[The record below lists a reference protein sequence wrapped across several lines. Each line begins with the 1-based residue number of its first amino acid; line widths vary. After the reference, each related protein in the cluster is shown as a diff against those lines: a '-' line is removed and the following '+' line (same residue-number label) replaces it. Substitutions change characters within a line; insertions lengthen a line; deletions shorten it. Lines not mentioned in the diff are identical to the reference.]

1 MNRFTIT
8 PRRLRAA
15 LCALGAA
22 TLLAAC
28 GGGDGLGSG
37 GTGAANETFAT
48 GTVDG
53 FGSIYVGGERCDPLG
68 ARIAWDTFT
77 GGPEGP
83 ANPDVK
89 LGQRLELDLD
99 GASTACRIVAA
110 RISPE
115 VIGLVDSVSP
125 LVVAGAPVIV
135 NTDPAAG
142 PVTVFDGYADASEI
156 AVGDRVEVHG
166 KAVSASAGAAIRA
179 TRIERKPATDAWIR
193 VAGVI
198 SNLTPSSFTL
208 GGLTVNYGSSTTVLP
223 TGFALRDGLT
233 VALWSTGAVYG
244 SNQVD
249 ARVVRVL
256 RRQFADAQKVRVQG
270 PVTGCAGAR
279 PCSEPVIDGITVQ
292 ITASTT
298 FTVGSAAEVAD
309 GRVLHVRGT
318 FDATSGK
325 LVARTVAVR
334 RAADGVVT
342 LLGSV
347 SDYATDG
354 TTATF
359 RVRGVPVTTTGS
371 TTFGAGCTVDDDKVV
386 SVAGSIVGSA
396 VQATRI
402 DCPAV
407 AVGTVVD
414 AYGSIGALDATA
426 KTFRLE
432 GRPLLSLA
440 TLQWD
445 ANTVFS
451 NGATPESLANGQY
464 VAVRGVYQGGNR
476 FLLTRV
482 ILDQTPPTS
491 PTGGLVFSTVGIAHH
506 ITANAMR
513 VNLLSLTVTS
523 ASSVAADVVPG
534 ATVRVWFYR
543 DVPNARWVVLRARA
557 VVW

>member
-1 MNRFTIT
+1 MNRFTLT

-37 GTGAANETFAT
+37 GTGAQNETFAT

-53 FGSIYVGGERCDPLG
+53 FGSIFVGGERCDHVG
-68 ARIAWDTFT
+68 ARIAWDTFP

-99 GASTACRIVAA
+99 GSVDTCKILAA
-110 RISPE
+110 RIAPE
-115 VIGLVDSVSP
+115 VIGLVQSTTP

-142 PVTVFDGYADASEI
+142 PVTVLEGYADASEI

-166 KAVSASAGAAIRA
+166 KAVSAAAGAAIRA
-179 TRIERKPATDAWIR
+179 TRIERKPATDTWVR
-193 VAGVI
+193 VAGVVA
-198 SNLTPSSFTL
+198 NLTPSSFTL
-208 GGLTVNYGSSTTVLP
+208 GGLTVNYGSGTTVLP
-223 TGFALRDGLT
+223 AGFTLRNGLT
-233 VALWSTGAVYG
+233 VAMWSTGAVSG
-244 SNQVD
+244 NQVD
-249 ARVVRVL
+249 ARAIRVL
-256 RRQFADAQKVRVQG
+256 RRQFENGQKVRVQG
-270 PVTGCAGAR
+270 PVGGCAGTS

-292 ITASTT
+292 ITASTV
-298 FTVGSAAEVAD
+298 FTVGSAADVAD
-309 GRVLHVRGT
+309 GKVLHVRGT

-342 LLGSV
+342 LIGSV

-354 TTATF
+354 TTAYF
-359 RVRGVPVTTTGS
+359 RVRGVPVTTNAN
-371 TTFGAGCTVDDDKVV
+371 TTFGAGCSVDDDKVV
-386 SVAGSIVGSA
+386 AVAGSIVGSS
-396 VQATRI
+396 VLATRI
-402 DCPAV
+402 ECPAL

-414 AYGSIGALDATA
+414 AYGSIGALDSGAR
-426 KTFRLE
+426 TFRLE

-451 NGATPESLANGQY
+451 NGATPDTLANGQY

-482 ILDQTPPTS
+482 IKDDTPPTS
-491 PTGGLVFSTVGIAHH
+491 PTGGLVFSTLGIAHQ
-506 ITANAMR
+506 ITANSMR
-513 VNLLSLTVTS
+513 VNLLPLAITP

-534 ATVRVWFYR
+534 AVVRAWFYR
-543 DVPNARWVVLRARA
+543 DVPNQRWVVLRARA

>member
-15 LCALGAA
+15 LVALGAA

-37 GTGAANETFAT
+37 GTGAQGETFAT

-68 ARIAWDTFT
+68 ARIAWDTFA

-99 GASTACRIVAA
+99 GDPAACRILAA
-110 RISPE
+110 RIAPE
-115 VIGLVDSVSP
+115 VIGLVDSTSP

-135 NTDPAAG
+135 NTDPANG
-142 PVTVFDGYADASEI
+142 PVTVFDGYADASEM
-156 AVGDRVEVHG
+156 VLGDRVEVHG
-166 KAVSASAGAAIRA
+166 KAVSANAGAAIRA
-179 TRIERKPATDAWIR
+179 TRIERKPATETWVR

-198 SNLTPSSFTL
+198 SNLSSTSFQL
-208 GGLTVNYGSSTTVLP
+208 GGLTVNYGGTTTVLP
-223 TGFALRDGLT
+223 AGFTLRNGLT
-233 VALWSTGAVYG
+233 VAMWSTGAVAG
-244 SNQVD
+244 NQVD

-256 RRQFADAQKVRVQG
+256 RRQFRNEERVRVQG
-270 PVTGCAGAR
+270 PVGGCNGAS

-298 FTVGSAAEVAD
+298 FTVGSAADVAD

-359 RVRGVPVTTTGS
+359 RVRGVPVTTNGS
-371 TTFGAGCTVDDDKVV
+371 TTFGAGCAVEDDKVV

-396 VQATRI
+396 VLATRI
-402 DCPAV
+402 DCPAI

-414 AYGSIGALDATA
+414 AYGSIGSLDAAA

-432 GRPLLSLA
+432 GRPLLNLA

-445 ANTVFS
+445 ANTVFN

-482 ILDQTPPTS
+482 VLDQTPPAS
-491 PTGGLVFSTVGIAHH
+491 PTGGLVFSQVGIAHH
-506 ITANAMR
+506 ITASSMR
-513 VNLLSLTVTS
+513 VNLQSLAITP
-523 ASSVAADVVPG
+523 ASSVTADVVPG

-543 DVPNARWVVLRARA
+543 DVANQRWVVLRARA